1 MWRCSK
7 QPRQRLDART
17 SATVA
22 RPSAGVLPKPVLRR
36 VPAFALLAALASLP
50 RSARADVKQ
59 WTVSLFPAYAITYV
73 DSRAPSGGGGGMDV
87 GFGITESLTLKAS
100 GFLSW
105 HPVAATKMTAGGTIG
120 EFASMVGINYSLD
133 VIRLVPSFDLN
144 IGVLGIRGDA
154 GFKDTAKSN
163 AVVQS
168 STAFGV
174 GLGFNLDYLLT
185 RHWALGV
192 VVRYHAFLTDI
203 TRIPVYLFVGPRVT
217 FRFGG

>member
-1 MWRCSK
+1 
-7 QPRQRLDART
+7 
-17 SATVA
+17 VA
-22 RPSAGVLPKPVLRR
+22 RSR
-36 VPAFALLAALASLP
+36 AFAIVLATLVPLA
-50 RSARADVKQ
+50 ARADYKD
-59 WTVSLFPAYAITYV
+59 WTVSAFPAYAITYV
-73 DSRAPSGGGGGMDV
+73 DSRAPSGAGGGLEV

-105 HPVAATKMTAGGTIG
+105 HPVAETKTSAGGTIA

-133 VIRLVPSFDLN
+133 VIRLVPSFDLDV
-144 IGVLGIRGDA
+144 GLLGLRGDA
-154 GFKDTAKSN
+154 GFKDSAKSN

-185 RHWALGV
+185 RHWSLGLV
-192 VVRYHAFLTDI
+192 ARYHAFLTDL